1 MGEAWLGRG
10 RSGWEKASRLL
21 VRTGA
26 QYVRHMNYLSQMGP
40 WARDHGD
47 RHPGAALLL
56 CLLVAGL
63 VVVSVMLYRSRR
75 AVPVALGAPSPS
87 LNAQAILAERL
98 ARGEVSVEDFS
109 AARGALRGDSRP
121 AVGLKDV

>member
-1 MGEAWLGRG
+1 MREGVEAACPNRCSVRSSYELPVTNGPLGS
-10 RSGWEKASRLL
+10 RSRRSPPRCRA
-21 VRTGA
+21 
-26 QYVRHMNYLSQMGP
+26 P
-40 WARDHGD
+40 
-47 RHPGAALLL
+47 P
-56 CLLVAGL
+56 LLVAGL